1 MRIDT
6 YLDQT
11 HTLSNKNMQSKAIF
25 ACVTCHTSNAF
36 ASPERAC
43 IKCTTFYVESM
54 LLAMF
59 LKKQYLS
66 KK

>member
-1 MRIDT
+1 
-6 YLDQT
+6 
-11 HTLSNKNMQSKAIF
+11 MQSKAVF

-36 ASPERAC
+36 ASPEGAC
-43 IKCTTFYVESM
+43 IKCTTFYVESI